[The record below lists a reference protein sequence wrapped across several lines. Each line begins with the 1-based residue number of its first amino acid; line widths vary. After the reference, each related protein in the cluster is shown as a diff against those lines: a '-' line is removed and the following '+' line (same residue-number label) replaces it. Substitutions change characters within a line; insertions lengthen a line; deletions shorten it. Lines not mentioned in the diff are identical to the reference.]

1 MRAHEF
7 EAPVS
12 LQQAQEKSLKQQAKR
27 IQIQLKQKRLQ
38 KQRSK
43 VADTAQQITK
53 LQNKSVQ
60 RSAQRY
66 LELLR
71 YVSSGVGYTLLYDA
85 YIQSIRADKLT
96 HDFSFQHNAICYY
109 CASKNTAVNL
119 KKHELMVLLGRNNE
133 NVNTCLQ
140 RLIARRWL

>member
-43 VADTAQQITK
+43 FADTAQQITK
-53 LQNKSVQ
+53 LQNKS
-60 RSAQRY
+60 
-66 LELLR
+66 
-71 YVSSGVGYTLLYDA
+71 
-85 YIQSIRADKLT
+85 I
-96 HDFSFQHNAICYY
+96 
-109 CASKNTAVNL
+109 
-119 KKHELMVLLGRNNE
+119 
-133 NVNTCLQ
+133 
-140 RLIARRWL
+140 

>member
-27 IQIQLKQKRLQ
+27 IQIQLKQKRLE

-53 LQNKSVQ
+53 LQNKS
-60 RSAQRY
+60 
-66 LELLR
+66 
-71 YVSSGVGYTLLYDA
+71 
-85 YIQSIRADKLT
+85 I
-96 HDFSFQHNAICYY
+96 
-109 CASKNTAVNL
+109 
-119 KKHELMVLLGRNNE
+119 
-133 NVNTCLQ
+133 
-140 RLIARRWL
+140 